1 MAYVNGKELK
11 CDWIV
16 DIKFERHHY
25 WCIYTFFSSNHLN
38 TEKKNYIKSNLVKR
52 ELKMEFYI

>member
-16 DIKFERHHY
+16 DIKFERNHY
-25 WCIYTFFSSNHLN
+25 WYIYKFFSSNHLN

-52 ELKMEFYI
+52 ELKMEFY